1 MLNLKLDNGGP
12 VSDVVKDVLKQWRR
26 VHVSQFPIEVEA
38 HPTRPCVRFVDSR
51 FPTDSWRRERLL
63 GFLDISTDAKGRP
76 MYKLYSNL
84 IENEKYNCHNDEYH
98 AKSTTDPKKLL
109 VLLKEFVKPYTPHE
123 IVNRIGDPVLL
134 DREEWRDEPKR
145 EYREMARRLDVKDI
159 LDEVAYL
166 QSVGVQFRSPGFQ
179 KLAVEGIRAYEES
192 KRRESIPT
200 VHVHVFIQ
208 PDDSVLLTKGKGDY
222 TVHENMDRVPECVQ
236 QQVAMLRMMEAG
248 QYLPEVGKKCHDT
261 RAFWVHVNPDD
272 LNTSNT

>member
-26 VHVSQFPIEVEA
+26 VHVSQFPVEVEA

-51 FPTDSWRRERLL
+51 FPTDSWRTERLL
-63 GFLDISTDAKGRP
+63 GFLDIRTDVKGRP
-76 MYKLYSNL
+76 LYKLHSRL
-84 IENEKYNCHNDEYH
+84 IENEKYNASNDEYH

-109 VLLKEFVKPYTPHE
+109 PLLKLYIEPYSPYE
-123 IVNRIGDPVLL
+123 IVNRLGDTVHR
-134 DREEWRDEPKR
+134 DRDEWLAEPKR
-145 EYREMARRLDVKDI
+145 EYYDMARQLEVKDI

-166 QSVGVQFRSPGFQ
+166 QSVGVQFRSSGFQ
-179 KLAVEGIRAYEES
+179 KLAVEGVRAYEEF
-192 KRRESIPT
+192 KRRQSIPT

-261 RAFWVHVNPDD
+261 RAFWVHVNPND